1 MPILRK
7 KSVASANPN
16 NRSNNEQ
23 TQTSQTQN
31 KSQYE
36 QSREERI
43 KENLERMKKLGIVDI
58 SLQLK
63 SNFQPKRTAPK
74 TFSNRSTT
82 PSPFREPGR
91 LRRSSRLQNA
101 TPVSYSEMYLT
112 KKDKALDKE
121 GIMLEEGAKPEI
133 YTEEHE
139 KLLGNTDKSWTLFV
153 DGYGKDGKRIY
164 DQVRGKTCHQCRQKT
179 LGHHTHC
186 SQCDKVQ
193 GQFCGDC
200 LYMSRYGEHVIEAIQ
215 NPDWIC
221 PVCRGICNC
230 SFCRTAKGWPPT
242 GVLYKKITQLGF
254 KSVAHYLI
262 QTQRSQKN
270 LGENPETTNQVSA
283 KRSLHFPDVDAS
295 CEEILKD
302 HCNDIVMIKPLA
314 EHKIDD
320 ELKSEKENDTQS
332 SSNPDINNQTSAK
345 RSLSFPDVVQ
355 QSENF
360 GSPEL
365 DHKVGDHLGLPKL
378 QSESSRDDLK
388 GEKENEIHLMDM
400 KLGDSSHE
408 TSSKHKMKPALAIE
422 PCSIAGRLRQRR
434 RKGNDHDDDLPEAK
448 VETPD
453 VEQELN
459 KILSETEVEKGK
471 GILFTDGGDSSTAL
485 GTSSKLKK
493 KRALAAEPSP
503 DSIAGRLRQRRKA
516 NSPDGANTLS
526 HSTPT

>member
-1 MPILRK
+1 MSPGIALELRLIMF
-7 KSVASANPN
+7 
-16 NRSNNEQ
+16 
-23 TQTSQTQN
+23 T
-31 KSQYE
+31 
-36 QSREERI
+36 
-43 KENLERMKKLGIVDI
+43 
-58 SLQLK
+58 
-63 SNFQPKRTAPK
+63 FQ
-74 TFSNRSTT
+74 
-82 PSPFREPGR
+82 
-91 LRRSSRLQNA
+91 
-101 TPVSYSEMYLT
+101 
-112 KKDKALDKE
+112 
-121 GIMLEEGAKPEI
+121 
-133 YTEEHE
+133 
-139 KLLGNTDKSWTLFV
+139 
-153 DGYGKDGKRIY
+153 
-164 DQVRGKTCHQCRQKT
+164 
-179 LGHHTHC
+179 
-186 SQCDKVQ
+186 
-193 GQFCGDC
+193 
-200 LYMSRYGEHVIEAIQ
+200 
-215 NPDWIC
+215 
-221 PVCRGICNC
+221 
-230 SFCRTAKGWPPT
+230 
-242 GVLYKKITQLGF
+242 ITQLGF

-302 HCNDIVMIKPLA
+302 HCNDIGMIKPLA

-360 GSPEL
+360 GSPEV

-453 VEQELN
+453 VEQEVN
-459 KILSETEVEKGK
+459 KILSEKEVEKGK

-526 HSTPT
+526 QSTPA

>member
-1 MPILRK
+1 M
-7 KSVASANPN
+7 S
-16 NRSNNEQ
+16 
-23 TQTSQTQN
+23 T
-31 KSQYE
+31 
-36 QSREERI
+36 
-43 KENLERMKKLGIVDI
+43 
-58 SLQLK
+58 
-63 SNFQPKRTAPK
+63 FQ
-74 TFSNRSTT
+74 
-82 PSPFREPGR
+82 
-91 LRRSSRLQNA
+91 
-101 TPVSYSEMYLT
+101 
-112 KKDKALDKE
+112 
-121 GIMLEEGAKPEI
+121 
-133 YTEEHE
+133 
-139 KLLGNTDKSWTLFV
+139 
-153 DGYGKDGKRIY
+153 
-164 DQVRGKTCHQCRQKT
+164 
-179 LGHHTHC
+179 
-186 SQCDKVQ
+186 
-193 GQFCGDC
+193 
-200 LYMSRYGEHVIEAIQ
+200 
-215 NPDWIC
+215 
-221 PVCRGICNC
+221 
-230 SFCRTAKGWPPT
+230 
-242 GVLYKKITQLGF
+242 ITQLGF

-314 EHKIDD
+314 EHKRDD
-320 ELKSEKENDTQS
+320 ELKSEKENDTQK

-360 GSPEL
+360 GSPEV

-408 TSSKHKMKPALAIE
+408 SSSKHKMKPALAIE
-422 PCSIAGRLRQRR
+422 PGSIAGRLRQRH
-434 RKGNDHDDDLPEAK
+434 RKGNEHDDDLPEAK

-453 VEQELN
+453 VEQEVS
-459 KILSETEVEKGK
+459 KILSEKEVEKGK
-471 GILFTDGGDSSTAL
+471 GILFTDGGNSSTAL

-526 HSTPT
+526 QSTPV